1 MKIPQKVVRRMG
13 YLRDQRGIMNRYLRE
28 SSHWEKHL
36 KLTRS
41 FISSAF
47 TDTFPG
53 KDKKESIAIL
63 GSGWLL
69 DVPLEE
75 LVRRFGEVYLVD
87 INHPPQI
94 RKKAGHLD
102 HVYLLEEDLSGGAI
116 EQAWQFTSEKGKR
129 PLEEL
134 IETITL
140 SPPLSGI
147 DPSAMIS
154 VNLLNQLDIIICD
167 HLIKEGH
174 TEEKD
179 LNRIRRIIQSSH
191 LDWIT
196 QMPGCLIT
204 DTEEINTDKDGNE
217 TAKTL
222 LYAGL
227 PEGLRREQWSWEFDT
242 SGSYRPG
249 SRSRMEVKALEWA

>member
-1 MKIPQKVVRRMG
+1 MG
-13 YLRDQRGIMNRYLRE
+13 YLRDQRGIMSRYLRE
-28 SSHWEKHL
+28 SSNWEKHL
-36 KLTRS
+36 ELTRS

-75 LVRRFGEVYLVD
+75 LTRRFGKVYLVD

-94 RKKAGHLD
+94 RKKASHMD

-116 EQAWQFTSEKGKR
+116 EQVWQFTSEKRKR

-134 IETITL
+134 IKGITL
-140 SPPLSGI
+140 SPSLNSI
-147 DPSAMIS
+147 DPSVMIS

-167 HLIKEGH
+167 HLIKKGYS
-174 TEEKD
+174 EEND
-179 LNRIRRIIQSSH
+179 LKQIRGIIQSSH

-196 QMPGCLIT
+196 QVPGCLIT
-204 DTEEINTDKDGNE
+204 DTREISIDKDGNE
-217 TAKTL
+217 TANTL
-222 LYAGL
+222 VYTEL
-227 PEGLRREQWSWEFDT
+227 PQGLRREQWSWEFDN
-242 SGSYRPG
+242 SGNYRPG
-249 SRSRMEVKALEWA
+249 SRSKMEVEALEWQ

>member
-1 MKIPQKVVRRMG
+1 MG
-13 YLRDQRGIMNRYLRE
+13 YPRDQRGIMNRYLRE
-28 SSHWEKHL
+28 SSNWDKHL
-36 KLTRS
+36 DLTRS

-47 TDTFPG
+47 KETFPAG
-53 KDKKESIAIL
+53 DKKESIAIL

-69 DVPLEE
+69 DVPMEE
-75 LVRRFGEVYLVD
+75 LAHRFGKVYLVD
-87 INHPPQI
+87 ICHPPQI
-94 RKKAGHLD
+94 RKKVEPLE

-116 EQAWQFTSEKGKR
+116 AQTWQYTNENSKR

-134 IETITL
+134 INTITL
-140 SPPLSGI
+140 TSPLEGI
-147 DPSAMIS
+147 NPSAVIS

-167 HLIKEGH
+167 HLIKKGH
-174 TEEKD
+174 TKVKD
-179 LNRIRRIIQSSH
+179 LKRIRSIIQSSH

-204 DTEEINTDKDGNE
+204 DTKEISTDKEGKE
-217 TAKTL
+217 TVNTL

-227 PEGLRREQWSWEFDT
+227 PEGLRREQWFWEFDT

-249 SRSRMEVKALEWA
+249 TRSRMKVEAVEWS